1 MEINLKEEP
10 RAFNVGI
17 KNQTTIFDCGSIN
30 LDPDEQVTFITDN
43 GNEYD
48 VARKYWGFY
57 ATPSINGRLK
67 TFGFKTALTQNSFG
81 KNYIMLVEKT
91 KITEFYRYLREDK
104 LKLVEW
110 LDER

>member
-1 MEINLKEEP
+1 MFLGKLSFKEDPPKRLLEYW
-10 RAFNVGI
+10 N
-17 KNQTTIFDCGSIN
+17 CSIN
-30 LDPDEQVTFITDN
+30 LDPDEQITFITEN

-48 VARKYWGFY
+48 VARKCWGFY

-81 KNYIMLVEKT
+81 KNYVMLVEKT
-91 KITEFYRYLREDK
+91 KITEFYRYLEEDK
-104 LKLVEW
+104 LRLIEW